1 MLPGF
6 GFWQLGFLPWGA
18 EMPITCFPVAVRVNW
33 GNPLTTQGLTGSH
46 EVRASWGSG
55 GSSTLPIFLSLVAV
69 LSQHVSDLSLRQ
81 ISGRRKV
88 REGSLLFDS
97 QIRSETTMAGW
108 SWQEEVRT
116 VVHIFSI
123 SWSRSD
129 GYRCSACFTFSAGL
143 GLHSMGWYRLHTIKV
158 DLLPA
163 HNLIPHRY
171 GQRLVSPRCCY
182 LVDLIILT
190 ITDRTEK

>member
-1 MLPGF
+1 MESKTLCVTDKLFTTGSRYPREWPIDWDF
-6 GFWQLGFLPWGA
+6 MASHLNTNVAWVQILAAWFPPLEA

-33 GNPLTTQGLTGSH
+33 GNPLTIQGLTDSH

-81 ISGRRKV
+81 ISGKRKV

-108 SWQEEVRT
+108 SWQEEVRA

-123 SWSRSD
+123 SWSSGD

-143 GLHSMGWYRLHTIKV
+143 GLHSMGWYRLHK
-158 DLLPA
+158 L
-163 HNLIPHRY
+163 R
-171 GQRLVSPRCCY
+171 
-182 LVDLIILT
+182 
-190 ITDRTEK
+190 